1 MRTEEEIKSNL
12 EETKVAL
19 KDAQEWATVAHA
31 SYWKDKKEWGNE
43 ADYGEAQ
50 TANSLVSELTSKIN
64 TLNWVLGIHP

>member
-19 KDAQEWATVAHA
+19 KDAQEWSKVAHA
-31 SYWKDKKEWGNE
+31 SYWKDKKEGYE
-43 ADYGEAQ
+43 ADYGESQ
-50 TANSLVSELTSKIN
+50 SANSVVAELTSKVN